1 MTNLIISP
9 AMLKTYEQC
18 KKKFFLQYVRNIYM
32 PKSETN
38 FETGKNIHAIAR
50 YYLSGLDIKK
60 FENSLSESE
69 LKLWKDLQ
77 NNEFFCKTPVK
88 TEFQLNFKLKNL
100 WFGGRID
107 AIVKEKNNY
116 YILDY
121 KTGNAPKDAKYDYQ
135 TMIYLLATSK
145 YLDAV
150 KFIMPLGFAAIAEFI
165 SGIVGNI
172 VFYYEKTGFMSKAT
186 TVSALINVFLNFF
199 GIKYFG
205 FIAAGY
211 TTAICGMIKLILYYI
226 GAKKYEKNLAKIMD
240 IKMIVIILFSY
251 SILSVFGSFFINY
264 FALRFGI
271 LALIVSVMIVYR
283 NKIAGL
289 IRKIRTTGE
298 WNNEK

>member
-9 AMLKTYEQC
+9 AMLKTYEQS

-107 AIVKEKNNY
+107 AIVREENNY

-135 TMIYLLATSK
+135 TMIYLLATDK
-145 YLDAV
+145 YLENYDKL
-150 KFIMPLGFAAIAEFI
+150 KFVYI
-165 SGIVGNI
+165 SLKNNENI
-172 VFYYEKTGFMSKAT
+172 IIDTTKELFEEYESKLTKAGEKLT
-186 TVSALINVFLNFF
+186 TVTEN
-199 GIKYFG
+199 
-205 FIAAGY
+205 
-211 TTAICGMIKLILYYI
+211 
-226 GAKKYEKNLAKIMD
+226 NLPNKTDTCHCEYAKIC
-240 IKMIVIILFSY
+240 F
-251 SILSVFGSFFINY
+251 
-264 FALRFGI
+264 
-271 LALIVSVMIVYR
+271 
-283 NKIAGL
+283 
-289 IRKIRTTGE
+289 
-298 WNNEK
+298 